1 MDRLIAVTTP
11 DEQERWGI
19 PAGLPPFDPADLVR
33 HAPDTH
39 WMIVSN
45 QRGPVARCSL
55 WWRSTPHLPGHQL
68 GVIGHYAALDA
79 SVACRLLQHVSEQLA
94 ARGCTLAVGPMDGN
108 TWRRYRLL
116 TERGSEP
123 VFFLEPD
130 NPDGWPG
137 HFLGAGFTPIAWY
150 TSAITT
156 DLSRKDPRMERVAD
170 RLRADG
176 IHIRPLDEQH
186 VEEDLRR
193 IYTVATISF
202 RDNFLYTP
210 INEAEF
216 LAHYQP
222 VLPCVR
228 PELVLLAERCGHP
241 IGFLFAVPDMRQ
253 AQPGQDIQ
261 TIIIKTVAV
270 SPDRFHAG
278 LGGLLVAR
286 AHEVARSL
294 GYTRAIHALMHEANA
309 SRNISRHYAHTMRRY
324 ALFARTLGAA
334 A

>member
-19 PAGLPPFDPADLVR
+19 PAGLAPFDPADLVR
-33 HAPDTH
+33 HAPDAH
-39 WMIVSN
+39 WMIVSD

-55 WWRSTPHLPGHQL
+55 WWRSTPHLPGHRP
-68 GVIGHYAALDA
+68 GIIGHYAALDA
-79 SVACRLLQHVSEQLA
+79 SVACGLLQHACMQLA
-94 ARGCTLAVGPMDGN
+94 ARGCTLALGPMDGN

-116 TERGSEP
+116 TQRGSEP

-137 HFLGAGFTPIAWY
+137 HFLDAGFTPIAWY
-150 TSAITT
+150 ASAITT

-170 RLRADG
+170 RLQAHG
-176 IHIRPLDEQH
+176 IRIRPLDGH
-186 VEEDLRR
+186 HLEEELRR
-193 IYTVATISF
+193 IYRVATISF

-210 INEAEF
+210 IDEAEF
-216 LAHYQP
+216 LAQCRP
-222 VLPCVR
+222 VLPYVR

-241 IGFLFAVPDMRQ
+241 IGFLFAVPDMLQ
-253 AQPGQDIQ
+253 ARPGQDIR
-261 TIIIKTVAV
+261 TIVIKTAAV
-270 SPDRFHAG
+270 LPDRSHAG

-294 GYTRAIHALMHEANA
+294 GYTRAVHALMHETNA
-309 SRNISRHYAHTMRRY
+309 SRNISRHYAHAMRRY
-324 ALFARTLGAA
+324 ALFARRLGAA
-334 A
+334 P